1 MASDN
6 HNPTVFSTEFGR
18 MCPNCGNPLKN
29 CVCKK
34 AENNPPRKHVDGIV
48 RLFIDRKGRGG
59 KSVTIIDGLPFSLDQ
74 LKRTDKI
81 DQTAMWNR
89 WGNKRGK
96 NRNTGR
102 CTRFDTANAP
112 KNGIDCKE
120 SRRIIKYS
128 NYFWRNKC
136 KIA

>member
-74 LKRTDKI
+74 LKELTKSIKRQCGTGGAIKEGKI
-81 DQTAMWNR
+81 EIQGDVRDLILPMLQKMGLIVKKA
-89 WGNKRGK
+89 GG
-96 NRNTGR
+96 
-102 CTRFDTANAP
+102 
-112 KNGIDCKE
+112 
-120 SRRIIKYS
+120 
-128 NYFWRNKC
+128 
-136 KIA
+136 